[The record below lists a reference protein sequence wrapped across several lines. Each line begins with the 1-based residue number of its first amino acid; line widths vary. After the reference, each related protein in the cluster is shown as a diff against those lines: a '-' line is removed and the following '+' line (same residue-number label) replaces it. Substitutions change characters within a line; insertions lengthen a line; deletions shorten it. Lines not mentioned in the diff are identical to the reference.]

1 MVKKVLGVLVGYVLL
16 AVIVIPLLVTAIFGG
31 FRTEAVTEA
40 KNLFGPA
47 DYLQILRPE
56 NTELEEYV
64 QGVVSAEM
72 PALFPMEALKAQA
85 VSARTYQVRKME
97 EAGSDAVLYDV
108 GQAYADTAAQKEKW
122 GEHYQEYAARVSQAV
137 EETAGEIM
145 VYEGEPILAVFHAQS
160 AGKTENSENVWVQEI
175 PYLRSV
181 DSSGDLSAPDNTV
194 TETLSAKTV
203 WEKLSTLGDLGVSAA
218 ELDFSGIQRSE
229 AGYIQQI
236 QAGNLTLTGLEVRTA
251 LGLRSADFTVRR
263 QGDDFVFT
271 TKGYGH
277 GAGMSQ
283 YGAKALAE
291 EGMDYHEILSHY
303 YTGISFEKTA

>member
-1 MVKKVLGVLVGYVLL
+1 
-16 AVIVIPLLVTAIFGG
+16 
-31 FRTEAVTEA
+31 
-40 KNLFGPA
+40 
-47 DYLQILRPE
+47 
-56 NTELEEYV
+56 
-64 QGVVSAEM
+64 
-72 PALFPMEALKAQA
+72 
-85 VSARTYQVRKME
+85 
-97 EAGSDAVLYDV
+97 
-108 GQAYADTAAQKEKW
+108 
-122 GEHYQEYAARVSQAV
+122 
-137 EETAGEIM
+137 M

-160 AGKTENSENVWVQEI
+160 AGKTEDSENVWVQEI

-194 TETLSAKTV
+194 TETLSAQTV

-251 LGLRSADFTVRR
+251 LGLRSADFTVQR
-263 QGDDFVFT
+263 QGEDFVFT

>member
-1 MVKKVLGVLVGYVLL
+1 M
-16 AVIVIPLLVTAIFGG
+16 
-31 FRTEAVTEA
+31 
-40 KNLFGPA
+40 
-47 DYLQILRPE
+47 
-56 NTELEEYV
+56 
-64 QGVVSAEM
+64 
-72 PALFPMEALKAQA
+72 
-85 VSARTYQVRKME
+85 
-97 EAGSDAVLYDV
+97 
-108 GQAYADTAAQKEKW
+108 
-122 GEHYQEYAARVSQAV
+122 
-137 EETAGEIM
+137 
-145 VYEGEPILAVFHAQS
+145 
-160 AGKTENSENVWVQEI
+160 QEI

-236 QAGNLTLTGLEVRTA
+236 QAGNLTLTGLEGRTA
-251 LGLRSADFTVRR
+251 LGLRSADF
-263 QGDDFVFT
+263 